1 MSRASRA
8 ATTNPF
14 VQQLQ
19 QRLQS
24 SPHFELRSVRVREQD
39 GAIRLEGH
47 VASFY
52 VKQVAQILASREC
65 RSGRI
70 ENAIEVA

>member
-1 MSRASRA
+1 MCRGCLDLAS
-8 ATTNPF
+8 NP
-14 VQQLQ
+14 VIQQLQ

-24 SPHFELRSVRVREQD
+24 SPHLELRSVRIQERD
-39 GAIRLEGH
+39 GIVRLEGH
-47 VASFY
+47 VTSFHA
-52 VKQVAQILASREC
+52 KQVAQILIGREY